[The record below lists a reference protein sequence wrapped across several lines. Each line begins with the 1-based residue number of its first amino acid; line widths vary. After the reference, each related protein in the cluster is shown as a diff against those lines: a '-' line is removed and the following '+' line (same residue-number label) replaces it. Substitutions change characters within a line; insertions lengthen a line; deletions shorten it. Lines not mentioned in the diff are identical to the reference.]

1 MANKQK
7 DKDYYIPEFDQY
19 VKLDDVKQEYI
30 RIYHAYFVLQWEM
43 YELCEHFQCSNAKI
57 TKAIAWVIE
66 NKGKFPSEYLLDGA
80 IYALRERL
88 KQNRKLLDIELAKTK
103 FQDKRFIIELNNQLR
118 FDEERL
124 FKLQSITDSKPS
136 AEDAIKASD
145 VLKLISAANST
156 KNS

>member
-1 MANKQK
+1 MINKQ
-7 DKDYYIPEFDQY
+7 KDYYIPEFDQY

-30 RIYHAYFVLQWEM
+30 RIYHAYFVLQWET

-66 NKGKFPSEYLLDGA
+66 NKGKFPPEYLLEGA

-88 KQNRKLLDIELAKTK
+88 KLNRKLLDTELAKTK

-124 FKLQSITDSKPS
+124 FKLQSITDSKPDTDAGIS
-136 AEDAIKASD
+136 ASS
-145 VLKLISAANST
+145 VLRLISEAQKKTS
-156 KNS
+156 

>member
-1 MANKQK
+1 MKKTRRTNYNAET
-7 DKDYYIPEFDQY
+7 DKY
-19 VKLDDVKQEYI
+19 VKLSDPQQEYI
-30 RIYHAYFVLQWEM
+30 RIYHAYFVLQWEA
-43 YELCEHFQCSNAKI
+43 YEICEHFKCSS
-57 TKAIAWVIE
+57 TRVSIALKWVIN
-66 NKGKFPSEYLLDGA
+66 NKGKFPPEYLLDGA

-88 KQNRKLLDIELAKTK
+88 KQNRKLLDIELEKTA

-124 FKLQSITDSKPS
+124 FKLQSITDSKPG